1 MSIHYSNQQAKDTSH
16 NTTTTTKMPSEPKFY
31 SNLTDP
37 YNDLITVPYPYVIT
51 SGEPVRRA
59 EAHMK
64 ALINDP
70 RCDEMNLSAMHV
82 RLKNTATGQAEN
94 RTFLFSLA
102 DDDGDELSRKHRRVH
117 RYDEHG
123 KLYTVGIRTSHR
135 MELYGNKPARE
146 DEPARTAFKFQ
157 FWEVPRPYHSSATQ
171 PAPLKPRQEERV
183 KVAKD
188 QSLFHPSHTPTEGE
202 TCTYP
207 LPTEGQIRYTFSY
220 TNEFSRSL
228 VKRDLLD
235 NATTF
240 KATPE
245 AKKAIKLHGLAGD
258 YTGKL
263 LRVITSSAGGVLTI
277 HYFKCT
283 QNGKYD
289 HWHVQLDE
297 QTILK
302 NWAPKK
308 HIPIVKKYLQIE
320 D

>member
-1 MSIHYSNQQAKDTSH
+1 MSIHYPNQQAKDTSH

-37 YNDLITVPYPYVIT
+37 YNDLFTVPYPHIIT
-51 SGEPVRRA
+51 SGEPMRKA

-64 ALINDP
+64 ALINDHH

-82 RLKNTATGQAEN
+82 RLKNVTTGQAEN

-102 DDDGDELSRKHRRVH
+102 DDDGDELSKKPRRMH

-123 KLYTVGIRTSHR
+123 KLYTVGLRTSHQK
-135 MELYGNKPARE
+135 EIGC
-146 DEPARTAFKFQ
+146 TFFKCL
-157 FWEVPRPYHSSATQ
+157 FWVSPIPYQSAPSQ

-188 QSLFHPSHTPTEGE
+188 QSLFHPNHT
-202 TCTYP
+202 
-207 LPTEGQIRYTFSY
+207 PTEGQIRYTFSY

-228 VKRDLLD
+228 VKRDLLY

-245 AKKAIKLHGLAGD
+245 AKKATKLHGFAGD

-263 LRVITSSAGGVLTI
+263 LRVITSSADGALTI

-283 QNGKYD
+283 QNGEHN

-297 QTILK
+297 QTTLK

>member
-1 MSIHYSNQQAKDTSH
+1 MSSHYSNQQAKDTSH
-16 NTTTTTKMPSEPKFY
+16 NTTTTKMSSEPKFY

-37 YNDLITVPYPYVIT
+37 YSDLITVPYPHIIT
-51 SGEPVRRA
+51 SGEPMRKA

-64 ALINDP
+64 ALINDHH

-82 RLKNTATGQAEN
+82 RLKNVTTGQAEN

-102 DDDGDELSRKHRRVH
+102 DDDGDELSKKPRRMH

-123 KLYTVGIRTSHR
+123 KLYTVGLCTSHR
-135 MELYGNKPARE
+135 IEIG
-146 DEPARTAFKFQ
+146 RTIFKCL
-157 FWEVPRPYHSSATQ
+157 FWVSPRPYQPAPSQ

-188 QSLFHPSHTPTEGE
+188 QSLFHPNHTPTGGE

-245 AKKAIKLHGLAGD
+245 AKKATKLHGFAGD

-263 LRVITSSAGGVLTI
+263 LRVITSSADGALTI

-283 QNGKYD
+283 QNGEHN

-297 QTILK
+297 QTTLK
-302 NWAPKK
+302 NWAPQK
-308 HIPIVKKYLQIE
+308 HIPIVKKYLQI
-320 D
+320 

>member
-16 NTTTTTKMPSEPKFY
+16 NTTTITKMSSEPKFY

-64 ALINDP
+64 ALINDHH

-102 DDDGDELSRKHRRVH
+102 DDDGDELSRKPRRVH

-123 KLYTVGIRTSHR
+123 KLHTVGLRTSHQI
-135 MELYGNKPARE
+135 EIGHSI
-146 DEPARTAFKFQ
+146 FKCQ
-157 FWEVPRPYHSSATQ
+157 FWEVPRPYQSAPTQ

-188 QSLFHPSHTPTEGE
+188 QSLFHPSHT
-202 TCTYP
+202 
-207 LPTEGQIRYTFSY
+207 PTEGQIRYTFSY

-263 LRVITSSAGGVLTI
+263 LRVITSSADGALTI

-297 QTILK
+297 QTTLK

>member
-1 MSIHYSNQQAKDTSH
+1 MSSHYSNQQAKDTSH
-16 NTTTTTKMPSEPKFY
+16 NTTTTKMSSEPKFY

-37 YNDLITVPYPYVIT
+37 YSDLITVPYPHIIT
-51 SGEPVRRA
+51 SGEPMRKA

-64 ALINDP
+64 ALINDHH

-82 RLKNTATGQAEN
+82 RLKNVTTGQAEN

-102 DDDGDELSRKHRRVH
+102 DDDGDELSKKPRRMH

-123 KLYTVGIRTSHR
+123 KLYTVGLRTSHR
-135 MELYGNKPARE
+135 IEIG
-146 DEPARTAFKFQ
+146 RTIFKCL
-157 FWEVPRPYHSSATQ
+157 FWVSPRPYQPAPSQ

-188 QSLFHPSHTPTEGE
+188 QSLFHPNHTPTGGE

-245 AKKAIKLHGLAGD
+245 TKKAIKLHGFAGD

-263 LRVITSSAGGVLTI
+263 LRVITSSADGALTI

-283 QNGKYD
+283 QNGEHD

-308 HIPIVKKYLQIE
+308 HIPILKKYLQIE